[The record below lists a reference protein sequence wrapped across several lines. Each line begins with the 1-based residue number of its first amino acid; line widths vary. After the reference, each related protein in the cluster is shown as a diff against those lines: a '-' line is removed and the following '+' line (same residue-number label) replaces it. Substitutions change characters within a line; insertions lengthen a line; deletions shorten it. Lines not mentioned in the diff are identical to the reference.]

1 MSRLREGFRI
11 VPMTARI
18 VAAAVWV
25 GLATIAMVVTTY
37 DPTMKSWFWAQK
49 ALLVIC
55 VPVLPVVYVL
65 LVGYVYADAKRR
77 YMRYG
82 VWTLLA
88 AIVPYLI
95 GVIIYFLMRDPL
107 PTPCPKCG
115 AVAPASFVFC
125 PHCGT
130 ALKPSCPQCGKSVE
144 RDWANCAYCGRRLEQ
159 PTSHAA

>member
-1 MSRLREGFRI
+1 MSRLSEGFRI
-11 VPMTARI
+11 VPTTARI
-18 VAAAVWV
+18 VAAVLWA
-25 GLATIAMVVTTY
+25 GLVTIMIVLFTQ
-37 DPTMKSWFWAQK
+37 DPSFGWWFWWQK
-49 ALLVIC
+49 ALLMAF

-107 PTPCPKCG
+107 PSPCPKCS
-115 AVAPASFVFC
+115 AVAPASFIFC

-144 RDWANCAYCGRRLEQ
+144 HDWTNCAYCGRKLEQ